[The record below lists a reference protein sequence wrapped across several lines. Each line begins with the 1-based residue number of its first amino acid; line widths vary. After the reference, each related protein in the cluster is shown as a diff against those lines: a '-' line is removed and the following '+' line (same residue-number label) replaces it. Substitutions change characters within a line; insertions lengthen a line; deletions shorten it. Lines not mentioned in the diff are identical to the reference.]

1 MQKRN
6 IKSDWQLLLLI
17 TKSPRGNHQV
27 GFIITIIGFLFSFK
41 LSIQAFYIYV
51 YDFFYSFYVSKCLT
65 LIHFIADDPIGY
77 SSDDISTC
85 HFVIFFH
92 SLSQLHSGDVY
103 RDCPWFSG
111 L

>member
-1 MQKRN
+1 MNDCGYLNNPIIQEVNMQKWN

-51 YDFFYSFYVSKCLT
+51 YDIFT
-65 LIHFIADDPIGY
+65 LSMYP
-77 SSDDISTC
+77 S
-85 HFVIFFH
+85 V
-92 SLSQLHSGDVY
+92 
-103 RDCPWFSG
+103 
-111 L
+111 